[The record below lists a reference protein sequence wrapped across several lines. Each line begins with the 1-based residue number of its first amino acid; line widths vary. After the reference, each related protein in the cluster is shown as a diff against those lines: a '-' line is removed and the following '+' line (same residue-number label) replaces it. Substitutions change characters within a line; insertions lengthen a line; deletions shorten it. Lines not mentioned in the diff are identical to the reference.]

1 MIRNIIDFFLGS
13 WACYSFHTFNLQNI
27 DAFRKMSAE
36 LDLLNKEMRRNIF
49 AIDISKKQINNLVDR
64 LTQLE
69 QTVQCLSDDNQQLIA
84 KLYSKKGE

>member
-1 MIRNIIDFFLGS
+1 MINWIINKLGLVTHP
-13 WACYSFHTFNLQNI
+13 A
-27 DAFRKMSAE
+27 M
-36 LDLLNKEMRRNIF
+36 NK
-49 AIDISKKQINNLVDR
+49 KINNLVDR

>member
-1 MIRNIIDFFLGS
+1 MINWII
-13 WACYSFHTFNLQNI
+13 N
-27 DAFRKMSAE
+27 K
-36 LDLLNKEMRRNIF
+36 LDLVTHHRYAMIAMNK
-49 AIDISKKQINNLVDR
+49 KINNLVDR

>member
-1 MIRNIIDFFLGS
+1 MIKWIRCILNLRNITMNCARGLLINEK
-13 WACYSFHTFNLQNI
+13 AITQLQNKS
-27 DAFRKMSAE
+27 D
-36 LDLLNKEMRRNIF
+36 
-49 AIDISKKQINNLVDR
+49 NLVDR

>member
-1 MIRNIIDFFLGS
+1 MKKWIRCIINIHHITVNSAINFLTTEK
-13 WACYSFHTFNLQNI
+13 AITDLQN
-27 DAFRKMSAE
+27 KM
-36 LDLLNKEMRRNIF
+36 D
-49 AIDISKKQINNLVDR
+49 NLVDR